1 MFIFHH
7 FSAMSTS
14 QGTRAAWTYTYE
26 KGLVDVMKEHVNIP
40 MYRAQNGWT
49 TDGWRNIAKRFNET
63 FPLAH
68 FSKQQMQEKEKELKG
83 NYRTVRDARKES
95 GVGWN
100 ETLSMIIA
108 EPKKWED
115 LIEVSHFLSII

>member
-1 MFIFHH
+1 M
-7 FSAMSTS
+7 
-14 QGTRAAWTYTYE
+14 
-26 KGLVDVMKEHVNIP
+26 
-40 MYRAQNGWT
+40 
-49 TDGWRNIAKRFNET
+49 
-63 FPLAH
+63 
-68 FSKQQMQEKEKELKG
+68 
-83 NYRTVRDARKES
+83 TVRDARKES

>member
-1 MFIFHH
+1 
-7 FSAMSTS
+7 
-14 QGTRAAWTYTYE
+14 
-26 KGLVDVMKEHVNIP
+26 MKEHVNIP
-40 MYRAQNGWT
+40 MYRAQNCWT
-49 TDGWRNIAKRFNET
+49 PEGWRNITKRFNET

-68 FSKQQMQEKEKELKG
+68 FTKQQIQEKEKDLKG
-83 NYRTVRDARKES
+83 NYRIVRDARKQS

-108 EPKKWED
+108 EPKKWEE

>member
-1 MFIFHH
+1 
-7 FSAMSTS
+7 MSTS
-14 QGTRAAWTYTYE
+14 QGTRAAWSYTYE
-26 KGLVDVMKEHVNIP
+26 KGLVDVMKELVNIP
-40 MYRAQNGWT
+40 VYMAQNGWIA
-49 TDGWRNIAKRFNET
+49 DGWRNIAKRFNET

-83 NYRTVRDARKES
+83 NCRTVRDARKES